1 MYPCPKCEE
10 WCANLKNYTCN
21 YNCHRMG
28 KQNYLNNLFDLE
40 FRLSYEQTH
49 AENDNKET
57 GQNKRHELHLLIE
70 QLPEDE
76 KKMKELCA
84 EKETY
89 NCTFETNDVYPLCA
103 LDFTPY
109 DDDLKE
115 CCKLLSKCTAHNY
128 PFANDPECYPVYGK
142 IWMNEGGIDYF
153 PRKNPKYWKWG
164 NEDFLD
170 GDGVYMG
177 MRFCNL

>member
-1 MYPCPKCEE
+1 
-10 WCANLKNYTCN
+10 
-21 YNCHRMG
+21 
-28 KQNYLNNLFDLE
+28 
-40 FRLSYEQTH
+40 
-49 AENDNKET
+49 
-57 GQNKRHELHLLIE
+57 
-70 QLPEDE
+70 
-76 KKMKELCA
+76 MKELCA

-109 DDDLKE
+109 DDDLKD
-115 CCKLLSKCTAHNY
+115 
-128 PFANDPECYPVYGK
+128 DPECYPVYGK

-170 GDGVYMG
+170 GDVIVGFLGINFVVVG
-177 MRFCNL
+177 AAIVAVIGELF